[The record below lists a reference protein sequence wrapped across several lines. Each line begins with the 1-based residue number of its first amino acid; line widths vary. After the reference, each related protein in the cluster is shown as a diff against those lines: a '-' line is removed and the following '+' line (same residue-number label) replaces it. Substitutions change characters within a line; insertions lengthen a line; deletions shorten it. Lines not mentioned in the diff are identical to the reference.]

1 MPFTVV
7 EIRRFE
13 PAYRPIFQFIWVY
26 IPIQQ
31 GINMKEYTATREQL
45 TNQSLRGL
53 FKSNFELANHAI
65 LLALFY
71 IKSGH
76 EVTMAKLLNE
86 IKRNPSEQYLKDL
99 QKMEEEEEETV
110 EKV

>member
-1 MPFTVV
+1 
-7 EIRRFE
+7 
-13 PAYRPIFQFIWVY
+13 
-26 IPIQQ
+26 
-31 GINMKEYTATREQL
+31 MKEYTIVRDQL

-53 FKSNFELANHAI
+53 FKNNFDLTNQAIRLAR
-65 LLALFY
+65 FY

-76 EVTMAKLLNE
+76 EVSMGKLLNE

-110 EKV
+110 EKE